1 MFPLKS
7 CPKLS
12 YRKIPPIGDKSSKS
26 PVKGLN
32 LKSDKSEYSPGPLPR
47 LFIILNNLPSLS
59 NINIFSDPYQ
69 IYKVSLHDK
78 YIQ

>member
-1 MFPLKS
+1 MMIKS
-7 CPKLS
+7 FKKQEP
-12 YRKIPPIGDKSSKS
+12 RKIIHFRNNFLLVIPPIGDKSSKS

-59 NINIFSDPYQ
+59 NINIFF
-69 IYKVSLHDK
+69 
-78 YIQ
+78 